1 MKETAVLTR
10 GSIPRQLIWLT
21 MPLICGNILQQL
33 YNTVDAFII
42 GRFLGSDAFGAVG
55 VSGTV
60 MNLFIF
66 ILSGCCTGVAVLF
79 AQFYGSRDLASFRR
93 EGFLALVFGLLL
105 TGVLAIGGLAL
116 LGPLLALIQTPDNLK
131 HLVTEYLS
139 VIFLGL
145 PVTFLYNLGSAAL
158 RSAGNTLAALCPLMA
173 ATLLNIGL
181 DLFLVGGC
189 SLGIAGAAV
198 ATVLAQGFAALLALG
213 YLKWK
218 MPQLL
223 FGWGDMSLDWSM
235 LRRTASFG
243 LVSALQQSAVY
254 IGKLLVQGAVN
265 SMGNEAINA
274 YTAATRIEGF
284 ANSFGDSGAEAV
296 SVFVAQNTGA
306 KERERV
312 KRGFFTGLGMMVAL
326 GLTMSLV
333 MFLGARAALT
343 LMLGESGLDALE
355 PGMAYLQLV
364 SVFYVLC
371 FIGSTYVG
379 LYRGIGWVSV
389 PVIGSTLQITIR
401 VVLAYALAGLM
412 GVAGV
417 ALATGIGWSAIVL
430 YQTALYRTR
439 VKSGRNSH
447 FFQK

>member
-1 MKETAVLTR
+1 MNRTTVLTQ
-10 GSIPRQLIWLT
+10 GSIPQQLIWLT
-21 MPLICGNILQQL
+21 LPLICGNILQQL

-42 GRFLGSDAFGAVG
+42 GRFLGSTAFGAVG
-55 VSGTV
+55 VAGTV

-66 ILSGCCTGVAVLF
+66 ILSGCCTGIAVLF
-79 AQFYGSRDLASFRR
+79 AQCYGSRDLAAFRR
-93 EGFLALVFGLLL
+93 EGFQALVFGLSV
-105 TGVLAIGGLAL
+105 TVVLGLGGLTL
-116 LGPLLALIQTPDNLK
+116 LEPLLALIQTPENIE
-131 HLVTEYLS
+131 HLVTEYLT

-158 RSAGNTLAALCPLMA
+158 RAAGNTLAALFPLMA
-173 ATLLNIGL
+173 ATALNVGL
-181 DLFLVGGC
+181 DILFVGGF
-189 SLGIAGAAV
+189 SMGIAGAAV

-213 YLKWK
+213 YLRWR

-223 FGWGDMSLDWSM
+223 FGREDLHLDWDM

-306 KERERV
+306 GEKKRV
-312 KRGFFTGLGMMVAL
+312 KRGFFTGMALMIAL
-326 GLTMSLV
+326 GLTMSLI
-333 MFLGARAALT
+333 MFVGARASLT

-355 PGMAYLQLV
+355 GGMAYLRLIALV
-364 SVFYVLC
+364 YVMC
-371 FIGSTYVG
+371 FIGSAYVG

-389 PVIGSTLQITIR
+389 PVIGSSLQITIR
-401 VVLAYALAGLM
+401 VILAYALADSW

-417 ALATGIGWSAIVL
+417 ALATGIGWSAIITYQTVL
-430 YQTALYRTR
+430 YR
-439 VKSGRNSH
+439 VKRPLP
-447 FFQK
+447 

>member
-1 MKETAVLTR
+1 MDRTVVLTQ
-10 GSIPRQLIWLT
+10 GSIPRQLIWLAL
-21 MPLICGNILQQL
+21 PLICGNILQQL

-42 GRFLGSDAFGAVG
+42 GRFLGSTAFGAVG
-55 VSGTV
+55 VAGTV

-66 ILSGCCTGVAVLF
+66 ILSGCCTGIAVLF
-79 AQFYGSRDLASFRR
+79 AQCYGSRDLAAFRR
-93 EGFLALVFGLLL
+93 EGFQALVFGLSV
-105 TGVLAIGGLAL
+105 TVVLGLGGLTL
-116 LGPLLALIQTPDNLK
+116 LEPLLALIQTPENIE
-131 HLVTEYLS
+131 HLVTEYLT

-158 RSAGNTLAALCPLMA
+158 RAAGNTLAALFPLMA
-173 ATLLNIGL
+173 ATALNVGL
-181 DLFLVGGC
+181 DILFVGGF
-189 SLGIAGAAV
+189 SMGIAGAAV

-213 YLKWK
+213 YLRWR

-223 FGWGDMSLDWSM
+223 FGREDLHLDWDM

-306 KERERV
+306 GEKKRV
-312 KRGFFTGLGMMVAL
+312 KRGFFTGMALMIAL
-326 GLTMSLV
+326 GLTMSLI
-333 MFLGARAALT
+333 MFVGARASLT

-355 PGMAYLQLV
+355 GGMAYLRLIALV
-364 SVFYVLC
+364 YMMC
-371 FIGSTYVG
+371 FIGSAYVG

-389 PVIGSTLQITIR
+389 PVIGSSLQITIR
-401 VVLAYALAGLM
+401 VILAYALADSW

-417 ALATGIGWSAIVL
+417 ALATGIGWSAIITYQTVL
-430 YQTALYRTR
+430 YR
-439 VKSGRNSH
+439 VKRPLP
-447 FFQK
+447 

>member
-1 MKETAVLTR
+1 MDRTAVLTR
-10 GSIPRQLIWLT
+10 GSIPQQLIWLT
-21 MPLICGNILQQL
+21 LPLICGNILQQL

-55 VSGTV
+55 VAGTV

-93 EGFLALVFGLLL
+93 EGFQALIFGLSV
-105 TGVLAIGGLAL
+105 TVVLGLGGLLL
-116 LGPLLALIQTPDNLK
+116 LGPLLALIQTPGDIEP
-131 HLVTEYLS
+131 LVTEYLT

-158 RSAGNTLAALCPLMA
+158 RAAGRTQAALLPLLG
-173 ATLLNIGL
+173 ATLLNVGL
-181 DLFLVGGC
+181 DLLFVGGL
-189 SLGIAGAAV
+189 SMGIAGAAA
-198 ATVLAQGFAALLALG
+198 ATVLSQGFAALLALG
-213 YLKWK
+213 YLKWRL
-218 MPQLL
+218 PQLL
-223 FGWGDMSLDWSM
+223 FGRADVGVDWSM
-235 LRRTASFG
+235 LRRTVAFG

-265 SMGNEAINA
+265 SMGSEAISA

-284 ANSFGDSGAEAV
+284 ANSFGDSGAEAI

-306 KERERV
+306 GEKERV
-312 KRGFFTGLGMMVAL
+312 KRGFFTGMALMIAL
-326 GLTMSLV
+326 GLTMSLI
-333 MFLGARAALT
+333 MFVGAWASLT

-355 PGMAYLQLV
+355 GGMAYLRLIALV
-364 SVFYVLC
+364 YVMC
-371 FIGSTYVG
+371 FIGSAYVG

-389 PVIGSTLQITIR
+389 PVIGSSLQITIR
-401 VVLAYALAGLM
+401 VILAYALADSW

-417 ALATGIGWSAIVL
+417 ALATGIGWSAIIT
-430 YQTALYRTR
+430 YQTTLYR
-439 VKSGRNSH
+439 VKRPLP
-447 FFQK
+447 

>member
-1 MKETAVLTR
+1 MRPTAALTQ
-10 GSIPRQLIWLT
+10 GNIPQQLIWLAL
-21 MPLICGNILQQL
+21 PLICGNILQQF

-55 VSGTV
+55 VAGTV

-66 ILSGCCTGVAVLF
+66 ILSGCCVGISVLF
-79 AQFYGSRDLASFRR
+79 AQFYGQRDLEAFRR

-105 TGVLAIGGLAL
+105 TAALALGALVL
-116 LGPLLALIQTPDNLK
+116 LGPLLSLIQTPEGLRP
-131 HLVTEYLS
+131 LVAEYLT

-145 PVTFLYNLGSAAL
+145 PVTFLYNLASAAL
-158 RSAGNTLAALCPLMA
+158 RAAGNTLAALFPLMA

-181 DLFLVGGC
+181 DLLLVGACGM
-189 SLGIAGAAV
+189 GISGAAI
-198 ATVLAQGFAALLALG
+198 ATVFSQGFAALLALG
-213 YLKWK
+213 YLRWRQ
-218 MPQLL
+218 PQLL
-223 FGWGDMSLDWSM
+223 FGRADMRFDWSM

-284 ANSFGDSGAEAV
+284 ANSFGDSGAEAI

-306 KERERV
+306 GDPKRV
-312 KRGFFTGLGMMVAL
+312 KRGFFTGMLLMIGL

-333 MFLGARAALT
+333 MFVGAHASLV
-343 LMLGESGLDALE
+343 LMLGEGGLGALE
-355 PGMAYLQLV
+355 DGIGYLRWV
-364 SVFYVLC
+364 SVFYTLC
-371 FIGSTYVG
+371 FIGSSYVG

-401 VVLAYALAGLM
+401 VILSYALAGSLELV
-412 GVAGV
+412 GVAV
-417 ALATGIGWSAIVL
+417 ATGIGWSAIVL
-430 YQTALYRTR
+430 YQTLLFRAR
-439 VKSGRNSH
+439 VRLS
-447 FFQK
+447 

>member
-1 MKETAVLTR
+1 MRRNAALTQ
-10 GSIPRQLIWLT
+10 GNIPQQLIWLAL
-21 MPLICGNILQQL
+21 PLICGNILQQF

-55 VSGTV
+55 VAGTV

-66 ILSGCCTGVAVLF
+66 ILSGCCVGISVLF
-79 AQFYGSRDLASFRR
+79 AQFYGQRDLEAFRR

-105 TGVLAIGGLAL
+105 TAALALGALVL
-116 LGPLLALIQTPDNLK
+116 LGPLLSLIQTPEGLRP
-131 HLVTEYLS
+131 LVAEYLT

-145 PVTFLYNLGSAAL
+145 PVTFLYNLASAAL
-158 RSAGNTLAALCPLMA
+158 RAAGNTLAALFPLMA

-181 DLFLVGGC
+181 DLLLVGACGM
-189 SLGIAGAAV
+189 GISGAAI
-198 ATVLAQGFAALLALG
+198 ATVFSQGFAALLALG
-213 YLKWK
+213 YLRWRQ
-218 MPQLL
+218 PQLL
-223 FGWGDMSLDWSM
+223 FGRADMRFDWSM

-284 ANSFGDSGAEAV
+284 ANSFGDSGAEAI

-306 KERERV
+306 GDPKRV
-312 KRGFFTGLGMMVAL
+312 KRGFFTGMLLMIGL

-333 MFLGARAALT
+333 MFVGAHASLV
-343 LMLGESGLDALE
+343 LMLGEGGLGALE
-355 PGMAYLQLV
+355 DGIGYLRWV
-364 SVFYVLC
+364 SVFYTLC
-371 FIGSTYVG
+371 FIGSSYVG

-401 VVLAYALAGLM
+401 VILSYALAGSLELV
-412 GVAGV
+412 GVAV
-417 ALATGIGWSAIVL
+417 ATGIGWSAIVL
-430 YQTALYRTR
+430 YQTLLFRAR
-439 VKSGRNSH
+439 VRLS
-447 FFQK
+447 

>member
-1 MKETAVLTR
+1 MRRTAVLTQ
-10 GSIPRQLIWLT
+10 GNIPQQLIWLAL
-21 MPLICGNILQQL
+21 PLICGNILQQF

-55 VSGTV
+55 VAGTV

-66 ILSGCCTGVAVLF
+66 ILSGCCVGISVLF
-79 AQFYGSRDLASFRR
+79 AQFYGQRDLEAFRR

-105 TGVLAIGGLAL
+105 TAALALGALVL
-116 LGPLLALIQTPDNLK
+116 LGPLLSLIQTPEGLRP
-131 HLVTEYLS
+131 LVAEYLT

-145 PVTFLYNLGSAAL
+145 PVTFLYNLASAAL
-158 RSAGNTLAALCPLMA
+158 RAAGNTLAALFPLMA

-181 DLFLVGGC
+181 DLLLVGACGM
-189 SLGIAGAAV
+189 GISGAAI
-198 ATVLAQGFAALLALG
+198 ATVFSQGFAALLALG
-213 YLKWK
+213 YLRWRQ
-218 MPQLL
+218 PQLL
-223 FGWGDMSLDWSM
+223 FGRADMRFNWSM

-243 LVSALQQSAVY
+243 LGSALQQSAVY

-284 ANSFGDSGAEAV
+284 ANSFGDSGAEAI

-306 KERERV
+306 GDPKRV
-312 KRGFFTGLGMMVAL
+312 KRGFFTGMLLMIGL

-333 MFLGARAALT
+333 MFVGAHASLM
-343 LMLGESGLDALE
+343 LMLGEGGLGALE
-355 PGMAYLQLV
+355 DGIGYLRWV
-364 SVFYVLC
+364 SVFYTLC
-371 FIGSTYVG
+371 FIGSSYVG

-401 VVLAYALAGLM
+401 VILSYALAGSLKLV
-412 GVAGV
+412 GVAV
-417 ALATGIGWSAIVL
+417 ATGIGWSAIVL
-430 YQTALYRTR
+430 YQTLLFRAR
-439 VKSGRNSH
+439 VRLS
-447 FFQK
+447 

>member
-1 MKETAVLTR
+1 MDRTVVLTQ
-10 GSIPRQLIWLT
+10 GSIPRQLIWLAL
-21 MPLICGNILQQL
+21 PLICGNILQQL

-42 GRFLGSDAFGAVG
+42 GRFLGGAAFGAVG
-55 VSGTV
+55 VAGTV

-66 ILSGCCTGVAVLF
+66 ILSGCCTGIAVLF

-93 EGFLALVFGLLL
+93 EGFLSLVFGLLL
-105 TGVLAIGGLAL
+105 TAVLGLGGLVL
-116 LGPLLALIQTPDNLK
+116 LGPLLGLIQTPGELRP
-131 HLVTEYLS
+131 LVTEYLN

-158 RSAGNTLAALCPLMA
+158 RAAGNTLAALFPLMA
-173 ATLLNIGL
+173 ATALNVGL
-181 DLFLVGGC
+181 DILFVGGF
-189 SLGIAGAAV
+189 SMGIAGAAV

-213 YLKWK
+213 YLRWR

-223 FGWGDMSLDWSM
+223 FGREDLHLDWDM

-284 ANSFGDSGAEAV
+284 AISFGDSGAEAV

-306 KERERV
+306 GEKKRV
-312 KRGFFTGLGMMVAL
+312 KRGFFTGMALMIAL
-326 GLTMSLV
+326 GLTMSLIIFV
-333 MFLGARAALT
+333 GARASLT

-355 PGMAYLQLV
+355 GGMAYLRLIALV
-364 SVFYVLC
+364 YVMC
-371 FIGSTYVG
+371 FIGSAYVG

-389 PVIGSTLQITIR
+389 PVIGSSLQITIR
-401 VVLAYALAGLM
+401 VILAYALADSW

-417 ALATGIGWSAIVL
+417 ALATGIGWSAIITYQTVL
-430 YQTALYRTR
+430 YR
-439 VKSGRNSH
+439 VKRPLP
-447 FFQK
+447 

>member
-1 MKETAVLTR
+1 MRRTAALTQ
-10 GSIPRQLIWLT
+10 GNIPQQLIWLAL
-21 MPLICGNILQQL
+21 PLICGNILQQF

-55 VSGTV
+55 VAGTV

-66 ILSGCCTGVAVLF
+66 ILSGCCVGISVLF
-79 AQFYGSRDLASFRR
+79 AQFYGQRDLEAFRR

-105 TGVLAIGGLAL
+105 TAALALGALVL
-116 LGPLLALIQTPDNLK
+116 LGPLLSLIQTPEGLRP
-131 HLVTEYLS
+131 LVAEYLT

-145 PVTFLYNLGSAAL
+145 PVTFLYNLASAAL
-158 RSAGNTLAALCPLMA
+158 RAAGNTLAALFPLMA

-181 DLFLVGGC
+181 DLLLVGACGM
-189 SLGIAGAAV
+189 GISGAAI
-198 ATVLAQGFAALLALG
+198 ATVFSQGFAALLALG
-213 YLKWK
+213 YLRWRQ
-218 MPQLL
+218 PQLL
-223 FGWGDMSLDWSM
+223 FGRADMRFDWSM

-284 ANSFGDSGAEAV
+284 ANSFGDSGAEAI

-306 KERERV
+306 GDPKRV
-312 KRGFFTGLGMMVAL
+312 KRGFFTGMLLMIGL

-333 MFLGARAALT
+333 MFVGAHASLV
-343 LMLGESGLDALE
+343 LMLGEGGLGALE
-355 PGMAYLQLV
+355 DGIGYLRWV
-364 SVFYVLC
+364 SVFYTLC
-371 FIGSTYVG
+371 FIGSSYVG

-389 PVIGSTLQITIR
+389 PVIGSTLQIAIR
-401 VVLAYALAGLM
+401 VILSYALAGSLELV
-412 GVAGV
+412 GVAV
-417 ALATGIGWSAIVL
+417 ATGIGWSAIVL
-430 YQTALYRTR
+430 YQTLLFRAR
-439 VKSGRNSH
+439 VRLS
-447 FFQK
+447 

>member
-1 MKETAVLTR
+1 MNRTAVLTQ
-10 GSIPRQLIWLT
+10 GSIPQQLIWLT
-21 MPLICGNILQQL
+21 LPLICGNILQQL

-42 GRFLGSDAFGAVG
+42 GRFLGSTAFGAVG
-55 VSGTV
+55 VAGTV

-66 ILSGCCTGVAVLF
+66 ILSGCCTGIAVLF
-79 AQFYGSRDLASFRR
+79 AQCYGSRDLAAFRR
-93 EGFLALVFGLLL
+93 EGFQALVFGLSV
-105 TGVLAIGGLAL
+105 TVVLGLGGLTL
-116 LGPLLALIQTPDNLK
+116 LEPLLALIQTPENIE
-131 HLVTEYLS
+131 HLVTEYLT

-158 RSAGNTLAALCPLMA
+158 RAAGNTLAALFPLMA
-173 ATLLNIGL
+173 ATALNVGL
-181 DLFLVGGC
+181 DILFVGGF
-189 SLGIAGAAV
+189 SMGIAGAAV

-213 YLKWK
+213 YLRWR

-223 FGWGDMSLDWSM
+223 FGREDLHLDWDM

-306 KERERV
+306 GEKKRV
-312 KRGFFTGLGMMVAL
+312 KRGFFTGMALMIAL
-326 GLTMSLV
+326 GLTMSLI
-333 MFLGARAALT
+333 MFVGARASLT
-343 LMLGESGLDALE
+343 MMLGESGLDALE
-355 PGMAYLQLV
+355 GGMAYLRLIALV
-364 SVFYVLC
+364 YVMC
-371 FIGSTYVG
+371 FIGSAYVG

-389 PVIGSTLQITIR
+389 PVIGSSLQITIR
-401 VVLAYALAGLM
+401 VILAYALADSW

-417 ALATGIGWSAIVL
+417 ALATGIGWSAIITYQTVL
-430 YQTALYRTR
+430 YR
-439 VKSGRNSH
+439 VKRPLP
-447 FFQK
+447 

>member
-1 MKETAVLTR
+1 MDRTVVLTQ
-10 GSIPRQLIWLT
+10 GSIPRQLIWLAL
-21 MPLICGNILQQL
+21 PLICGNILQQL

-42 GRFLGSDAFGAVG
+42 GRFLGGAAFGAVG
-55 VSGTV
+55 VAGTV

-66 ILSGCCTGVAVLF
+66 ILSGCCTGIAVLF

-93 EGFLALVFGLLL
+93 EGFLSLVFGLLL
-105 TGVLAIGGLAL
+105 TAVLGLGGLLL
-116 LGPLLALIQTPDNLK
+116 LGPLLGLIQTPGELRP
-131 HLVTEYLS
+131 LVTEYLN

-158 RSAGNTLAALCPLMA
+158 RAAGNTLAALFPLMA
-173 ATLLNIGL
+173 ATALNVGL
-181 DLFLVGGC
+181 DILFVGGF
-189 SLGIAGAAV
+189 SMGIAGAAV

-213 YLKWK
+213 YLRWR

-223 FGWGDMSLDWSM
+223 FGREDLHLDWDM

-284 ANSFGDSGAEAV
+284 ASSFGDSGAEAV

-306 KERERV
+306 GEKKRV
-312 KRGFFTGLGMMVAL
+312 KRGFFTGMALMIAL
-326 GLTMSLV
+326 GLTMSLI
-333 MFLGARAALT
+333 MFVGARASLT

-355 PGMAYLQLV
+355 GGMAYLRLIALV
-364 SVFYVLC
+364 YVMC
-371 FIGSTYVG
+371 FIGSAYVG

-389 PVIGSTLQITIR
+389 PVIGSSLQITIR
-401 VVLAYALAGLM
+401 VILAYALADSW

-417 ALATGIGWSAIVL
+417 ALATGIGWSAIITYQTVL
-430 YQTALYRTR
+430 YR
-439 VKSGRNSH
+439 VKRPLP
-447 FFQK
+447 

>member
-1 MKETAVLTR
+1 MRCTAALTQ
-10 GSIPRQLIWLT
+10 GNIPQQLIWLAL
-21 MPLICGNILQQL
+21 PLICGNILQQF

-55 VSGTV
+55 VAGTV

-66 ILSGCCTGVAVLF
+66 ILSGCCVGISVLF
-79 AQFYGSRDLASFRR
+79 AQFYGQRDLEAFRR

-105 TGVLAIGGLAL
+105 TAALALGALVL
-116 LGPLLALIQTPDNLK
+116 LGPLLSLIQTPEGLRP
-131 HLVTEYLS
+131 LVAEYLT

-145 PVTFLYNLGSAAL
+145 PVTFLYNLASAAL
-158 RSAGNTLAALCPLMA
+158 RAAGNTLAALFPLMA

-181 DLFLVGGC
+181 DLLLVGACGM
-189 SLGIAGAAV
+189 GISGAAI
-198 ATVLAQGFAALLALG
+198 ATVFSQGFAALLALG
-213 YLKWK
+213 YLRWRQ
-218 MPQLL
+218 PQLL
-223 FGWGDMSLDWSM
+223 FGRADMRFDWSM

-284 ANSFGDSGAEAV
+284 ANSFGDSGAEAI

-306 KERERV
+306 GDPKRV
-312 KRGFFTGLGMMVAL
+312 KRGFFTGMLLMIGL

-333 MFLGARAALT
+333 MFVGAHASLV
-343 LMLGESGLDALE
+343 LMLGEGGLGALE
-355 PGMAYLQLV
+355 DGIGYLRWV
-364 SVFYVLC
+364 SVFYTLC
-371 FIGSTYVG
+371 FIGSSYVG

-401 VVLAYALAGLM
+401 VILSYALAGSLELV
-412 GVAGV
+412 GVAV
-417 ALATGIGWSAIVL
+417 ATGIGWSAIVL
-430 YQTALYRTR
+430 YQTLLFRAR
-439 VKSGRNSH
+439 VRLS
-447 FFQK
+447 

>member
-1 MKETAVLTR
+1 MDRTVVLTQ
-10 GSIPRQLIWLT
+10 GSIPRQLIWLAL
-21 MPLICGNILQQL
+21 PLICGNILQQL

-42 GRFLGSDAFGAVG
+42 GRFLGGAAFGAVG
-55 VSGTV
+55 VAGTV

-66 ILSGCCTGVAVLF
+66 ILSGCCTGIAVLF

-93 EGFLALVFGLLL
+93 EGFLSLVFGLLL
-105 TGVLAIGGLAL
+105 TAVLGLGGLVL
-116 LGPLLALIQTPDNLK
+116 LGPLLGLIQTPGELRP
-131 HLVTEYLS
+131 LVTEYLN

-158 RSAGNTLAALCPLMA
+158 RAAGNTLAALFPLMA
-173 ATLLNIGL
+173 ATALNVGL
-181 DLFLVGGC
+181 DILFVGGF
-189 SLGIAGAAV
+189 SMGIAGAAV

-213 YLKWK
+213 YLRWR

-223 FGWGDMSLDWSM
+223 FGREDLHLDWDM

-306 KERERV
+306 GEKKRV
-312 KRGFFTGLGMMVAL
+312 KRGFFTGMALMIAL
-326 GLTMSLV
+326 GLTMSLI
-333 MFLGARAALT
+333 MFVGARASLT

-355 PGMAYLQLV
+355 GGMAYLRLIALV
-364 SVFYVLC
+364 YVMC
-371 FIGSTYVG
+371 FIGSAYVG

-389 PVIGSTLQITIR
+389 PVIGSSLQITIR
-401 VVLAYALAGLM
+401 VILAYALADSW

-417 ALATGIGWSAIVL
+417 ALATGIGWSAIIT
-430 YQTALYRTR
+430 YQTALYR
-439 VKSGRNSH
+439 VKRPLP
-447 FFQK
+447 

>member
-1 MKETAVLTR
+1 MNRTAVLTQ
-10 GSIPRQLIWLT
+10 GSIPQQLIWLT
-21 MPLICGNILQQL
+21 LPLICGNILQQL

-42 GRFLGSDAFGAVG
+42 GRFLGSTAFGAVG
-55 VSGTV
+55 VAGTV

-66 ILSGCCTGVAVLF
+66 ILSGCCTGIAVLF
-79 AQFYGSRDLASFRR
+79 AQCYGSRDLAAFRR
-93 EGFLALVFGLLL
+93 EGFLSLVFGLLL
-105 TGVLAIGGLAL
+105 TAVLGLGGLVL
-116 LGPLLALIQTPDNLK
+116 LGPLLGLIQTPGELRP
-131 HLVTEYLS
+131 LVTEYLN

-158 RSAGNTLAALCPLMA
+158 RAAGNTLAALFPLMA
-173 ATLLNIGL
+173 ATALNVGL
-181 DLFLVGGC
+181 DILFVGGF
-189 SLGIAGAAV
+189 SMGIAGAAV

-213 YLKWK
+213 YLRWR

-223 FGWGDMSLDWSM
+223 FGREDLHLDWDM

-284 ANSFGDSGAEAV
+284 ASSFGDSGAEAV

-306 KERERV
+306 GEKKRV
-312 KRGFFTGLGMMVAL
+312 KRGFFTGMALMIAL
-326 GLTMSLV
+326 GLTMSLI
-333 MFLGARAALT
+333 MFVGARASLT

-355 PGMAYLQLV
+355 GGMAYLRLIALV
-364 SVFYVLC
+364 YVMC
-371 FIGSTYVG
+371 FIGSAYVG

-389 PVIGSTLQITIR
+389 PVIGSSLQITIR
-401 VVLAYALAGLM
+401 VILAYALADSW

-417 ALATGIGWSAIVL
+417 ALATGIGWSAIITYQTVL
-430 YQTALYRTR
+430 YR
-439 VKSGRNSH
+439 VKRPLP
-447 FFQK
+447 

>member
-1 MKETAVLTR
+1 MDRTVVLTQ
-10 GSIPRQLIWLT
+10 GSIPRQLIWLAL
-21 MPLICGNILQQL
+21 PLICGNILQQL

-42 GRFLGSDAFGAVG
+42 GRFLGGAAFGAVG
-55 VSGTV
+55 VAGTV

-66 ILSGCCTGVAVLF
+66 ILSGCCTGIAVLF

-93 EGFLALVFGLLL
+93 EGFLSLVFGLLL
-105 TGVLAIGGLAL
+105 TAVLGLGGLVL
-116 LGPLLALIQTPDNLK
+116 LGPLLGLIQTPGELRP
-131 HLVTEYLS
+131 LVTEYLN

-158 RSAGNTLAALCPLMA
+158 RAAGNTLAALFPLMA
-173 ATLLNIGL
+173 ATALNVGL
-181 DLFLVGGC
+181 DILFVGGF
-189 SLGIAGAAV
+189 SMSIAGAAV

-213 YLKWK
+213 YLRWR

-223 FGWGDMSLDWSM
+223 FGREDLHLDWDM

-306 KERERV
+306 GEKKRV
-312 KRGFFTGLGMMVAL
+312 KRGFFTGMALMIAL
-326 GLTMSLV
+326 GLTMSLI
-333 MFLGARAALT
+333 MFVGARASLT

-355 PGMAYLQLV
+355 GGMAYLRLIALV
-364 SVFYVLC
+364 YVMC
-371 FIGSTYVG
+371 FIGSAYVG

-389 PVIGSTLQITIR
+389 PVIGSSLQITIR
-401 VVLAYALAGLM
+401 VILAYALADSW

-417 ALATGIGWSAIVL
+417 ALATGIGWSAIITYQTVL
-430 YQTALYRTR
+430 YR
-439 VKSGRNSH
+439 VKRPLP
-447 FFQK
+447 

>member
-1 MKETAVLTR
+1 MERTVVLTQ
-10 GSIPRQLIWLT
+10 GSIPRQMIWLAL
-21 MPLICGNILQQL
+21 PLICGNILQQL

-42 GRFLGSDAFGAVG
+42 GRFLGAAAFGAVG
-55 VSGTV
+55 VAGTV

-66 ILSGCCTGVAVLF
+66 ILSGCCTGIAVLF

-105 TGVLAIGGLAL
+105 TVVLGLGGLVL
-116 LGPLLALIQTPDNLK
+116 LGPLLGLIQTPGELRP
-131 HLVTEYLS
+131 LVTEYLN

-158 RSAGNTLAALCPLMA
+158 RAAGNTLAALLPLAA
-173 ATLLNIGL
+173 ATILNVGL
-181 DLFLVGGC
+181 DILFVGGF
-189 SLGIAGAAV
+189 SMGIAGAAV

-213 YLKWK
+213 YLRWR

-223 FGWGDMSLDWSM
+223 FGREDLCLDWDM

-254 IGKLLVQGAVN
+254 IGKLLIQGAVN

-284 ANSFGDSGAEAV
+284 ANSFGDSGAEAM

-306 KERERV
+306 GEKKRV
-312 KRGFFTGLGMMVAL
+312 KRGFFTGMALMIAL
-326 GLTMSLV
+326 GLAMSLV
-333 MFLGARAALT
+333 MFVGARASLT

-355 PGMAYLQLV
+355 GGMSYLQLIALI
-364 SVFYVLC
+364 YVMC
-371 FIGSTYVG
+371 FIGSAYVG

-389 PVIGSTLQITIR
+389 PVIGSSLQITIR
-401 VVLAYALAGLM
+401 VILAYALADSW

-417 ALATGIGWSAIVL
+417 ALATGIGWLAIITYQTVL
-430 YQTALYRTR
+430 YR
-439 VKSGRNSH
+439 VKRPLP
-447 FFQK
+447 

>member
-1 MKETAVLTR
+1 MDRTVVLTQ
-10 GSIPRQLIWLT
+10 GSIPRQLIWLAL
-21 MPLICGNILQQL
+21 PLICGNILQQL

-42 GRFLGSDAFGAVG
+42 GRFLGGAAFGAVG
-55 VSGTV
+55 VAGTV

-66 ILSGCCTGVAVLF
+66 ILSGCCTGIAVLF

-93 EGFLALVFGLLL
+93 EGFLSLVFGLLL
-105 TGVLAIGGLAL
+105 TAVLGLGGLVL
-116 LGPLLALIQTPDNLK
+116 LGPLLGLIQTPGELRP
-131 HLVTEYLS
+131 LVTEYLN

-158 RSAGNTLAALCPLMA
+158 RAAGNTLAALFPLMA
-173 ATLLNIGL
+173 ATALNVGL
-181 DLFLVGGC
+181 DILFVGGF
-189 SLGIAGAAV
+189 SMGIAGAAV

-213 YLKWK
+213 YLRWR

-223 FGWGDMSLDWSM
+223 FGREDLHLDWDM

-306 KERERV
+306 GEKKRV
-312 KRGFFTGLGMMVAL
+312 KRGFFTGMALMIAL
-326 GLTMSLV
+326 GLTMSLI
-333 MFLGARAALT
+333 MFVGARASLT

-355 PGMAYLQLV
+355 GGMAYLRLIALV
-364 SVFYVLC
+364 YVMC
-371 FIGSTYVG
+371 FIGSAYVG

-389 PVIGSTLQITIR
+389 PVIGSSLQITIR
-401 VVLAYALAGLM
+401 VILAYALADSW

-417 ALATGIGWSAIVL
+417 ALATGIGWSAIITYQTVL
-430 YQTALYRTR
+430 YR
-439 VKSGRNSH
+439 VKRPLP
-447 FFQK
+447 

>member
-1 MKETAVLTR
+1 MERTVVLTQ
-10 GSIPRQLIWLT
+10 GSIPRQLIWLAL
-21 MPLICGNILQQL
+21 PLICGNILQQL

-42 GRFLGSDAFGAVG
+42 GRFLGAAAFGAVG
-55 VSGTV
+55 VAGTV

-66 ILSGCCTGVAVLF
+66 ILSGCCTGIAVLF

-105 TGVLAIGGLAL
+105 TVVLGLGGLVL
-116 LGPLLALIQTPDNLK
+116 LGPLLGLIQTPGELRP
-131 HLVTEYLS
+131 LVTEYLN

-158 RSAGNTLAALCPLMA
+158 RAAGNTLAALLPLAA
-173 ATLLNIGL
+173 ATMLNVGL
-181 DLFLVGGC
+181 DILFVGGF
-189 SLGIAGAAV
+189 SMGIAGAAV

-213 YLKWK
+213 YLRWR

-223 FGWGDMSLDWSM
+223 FGREDLRLDWDM

-254 IGKLLVQGAVN
+254 IGKLLIQGAVN

-284 ANSFGDSGAEAV
+284 ANSFGDSGAEAM

-306 KERERV
+306 GEKKRV
-312 KRGFFTGLGMMVAL
+312 KRGFFTGMALMIAL
-326 GLTMSLV
+326 GLAMSLV
-333 MFLGARAALT
+333 MFVGARASLT

-355 PGMAYLQLV
+355 GGMSYLRLIALI
-364 SVFYVLC
+364 YVMC
-371 FIGSTYVG
+371 FIGSAYVG

-389 PVIGSTLQITIR
+389 PVIGSSLQITIR
-401 VVLAYALAGLM
+401 VILAYALADNW

-417 ALATGIGWSAIVL
+417 ALATGIGWLAIITYQTVL
-430 YQTALYRTR
+430 YR
-439 VKSGRNSH
+439 VKRPLP
-447 FFQK
+447 

>member
-1 MKETAVLTR
+1 MYRTAVLTQ
-10 GSIPRQLIWLT
+10 GSIPQQLIWLT
-21 MPLICGNILQQL
+21 LPLICGNILQQL

-42 GRFLGSDAFGAVG
+42 GRFLGSTAFGAVG
-55 VSGTV
+55 VAGTV

-66 ILSGCCTGVAVLF
+66 ILSGCCTGIAVLF
-79 AQFYGSRDLASFRR
+79 AQCYGSRDLAAFRR
-93 EGFLALVFGLLL
+93 EGFQALVFGLSV
-105 TGVLAIGGLAL
+105 TVVLGLGGLTL
-116 LGPLLALIQTPDNLK
+116 LEPLLALIQTPENIE
-131 HLVTEYLS
+131 HLVTEYLT

-158 RSAGNTLAALCPLMA
+158 RAAGNTLAALFPLMA
-173 ATLLNIGL
+173 ATALNVGL
-181 DLFLVGGC
+181 DILFVGGF
-189 SLGIAGAAV
+189 SMGIAGAAV

-213 YLKWK
+213 YLRWR

-223 FGWGDMSLDWSM
+223 FGREDLHLDWDM

-284 ANSFGDSGAEAV
+284 AISFGDSGAEAV

-306 KERERV
+306 GEKKRV
-312 KRGFFTGLGMMVAL
+312 KRGFFTGMALMIAL
-326 GLTMSLV
+326 GLTMSLI
-333 MFLGARAALT
+333 MFVGARASLT
-343 LMLGESGLDALE
+343 LKLGESGLDALE
-355 PGMAYLQLV
+355 GGMAYLRLIALV
-364 SVFYVLC
+364 YVMC
-371 FIGSTYVG
+371 FIGSAYVG

-389 PVIGSTLQITIR
+389 PVIGSSLQITIR
-401 VVLAYALAGLM
+401 VILAYALADSW

-417 ALATGIGWSAIVL
+417 ALATGIGWSAIITYQTVL
-430 YQTALYRTR
+430 YR
-439 VKSGRNSH
+439 VKRPLP
-447 FFQK
+447 

>member
-1 MKETAVLTR
+1 MDCTAVLTR
-10 GSIPRQLIWLT
+10 GSIPQQLIWLT
-21 MPLICGNILQQL
+21 LPLICGNILQQL

-55 VSGTV
+55 VAGTV

-93 EGFLALVFGLLL
+93 EGFQALIFGLSV
-105 TGVLAIGGLAL
+105 TVVLGLGGLLL
-116 LGPLLALIQTPDNLK
+116 LGPLLALIQTPGDIEP
-131 HLVTEYLS
+131 LVTEYLT

-158 RSAGNTLAALCPLMA
+158 RAAGRTQAALLPLLG
-173 ATLLNIGL
+173 ATLLNVGL
-181 DLFLVGGC
+181 DLLFVGGL
-189 SLGIAGAAV
+189 SMGIAGAAA
-198 ATVLAQGFAALLALG
+198 ATVLSQGFAALLALG
-213 YLKWK
+213 YLKWRL
-218 MPQLL
+218 PQLL
-223 FGWGDMSLDWSM
+223 FGRADVGVDWSM

-265 SMGNEAINA
+265 SMGSEAISA

-284 ANSFGDSGAEAV
+284 ANSFGDSGAEAI

-306 KERERV
+306 GEKERV
-312 KRGFFTGLGMMVAL
+312 KRGFFTGMALMIAL
-326 GLTMSLV
+326 GLTMSLI
-333 MFLGARAALT
+333 MFVGARASLT

-355 PGMAYLQLV
+355 GGMAYLRLIALV
-364 SVFYVLC
+364 YVMC
-371 FIGSTYVG
+371 FIGSAYVG

-389 PVIGSTLQITIR
+389 PVIGSSLQITIR
-401 VVLAYALAGLM
+401 VILAYALADSW

-417 ALATGIGWSAIVL
+417 ALATGIGWSAIIT
-430 YQTALYRTR
+430 YQTALYR
-439 VKSGRNSH
+439 VKRPLP
-447 FFQK
+447 

>member
-1 MKETAVLTR
+1 MDRTAVLTR
-10 GSIPRQLIWLT
+10 GSIPQQLIWLT
-21 MPLICGNILQQL
+21 LPLICGNILQQL

-55 VSGTV
+55 VAGTV

-93 EGFLALVFGLLL
+93 EGFQALIFGLSV
-105 TGVLAIGGLAL
+105 TVVLGLGGLLL
-116 LGPLLALIQTPDNLK
+116 LGPLLALIQTPGDIEP
-131 HLVTEYLS
+131 LVTEYLT

-158 RSAGNTLAALCPLMA
+158 RAAGRTQAALLPLLG
-173 ATLLNIGL
+173 ATLLNVGL
-181 DLFLVGGC
+181 DLLFVGGL
-189 SLGIAGAAV
+189 SMGIAGAAA
-198 ATVLAQGFAALLALG
+198 ATVLSQGFAALLALG
-213 YLKWK
+213 YLKWRL
-218 MPQLL
+218 PQLL
-223 FGWGDMSLDWSM
+223 FGRADVGVDWSM

-265 SMGNEAINA
+265 SMGSEAISA

-284 ANSFGDSGAEAV
+284 ANSFGDSGAEAI

-306 KERERV
+306 GEKERV
-312 KRGFFTGLGMMVAL
+312 KRGFFTGMALMIAL
-326 GLTMSLV
+326 GLAMSLV
-333 MFLGARAALT
+333 MFVGARASLT

-355 PGMAYLQLV
+355 GGMSYLQLIALI
-364 SVFYVLC
+364 YVMC
-371 FIGSTYVG
+371 FIGSAYVG

-389 PVIGSTLQITIR
+389 PVIGSSLQITIR
-401 VVLAYALAGLM
+401 VILAYALADSW

-417 ALATGIGWSAIVL
+417 ALATGIGWSAIIT
-430 YQTALYRTR
+430 YQTALYR
-439 VKSGRNSH
+439 VKRPLP
-447 FFQK
+447 

>member
-1 MKETAVLTR
+1 MDRTVVLTQ
-10 GSIPRQLIWLT
+10 GSIPRQLIWLAL
-21 MPLICGNILQQL
+21 PLICGNILQQL

-42 GRFLGSDAFGAVG
+42 GRFLGGAAFGAVG
-55 VSGTV
+55 VAGTV

-66 ILSGCCTGVAVLF
+66 ILSGCCTGIAVLF

-93 EGFLALVFGLLL
+93 EGFLSLVFGLLL
-105 TGVLAIGGLAL
+105 TAVLGLGGLVL
-116 LGPLLALIQTPDNLK
+116 LGPLLGLIQTPGELRP
-131 HLVTEYLS
+131 LVTEYLN

-158 RSAGNTLAALCPLMA
+158 RAAGNTLAALFPLMA
-173 ATLLNIGL
+173 ATALNVGL
-181 DLFLVGGC
+181 DILFVGGF
-189 SLGIAGAAV
+189 SMGIAGAAV

-213 YLKWK
+213 YLRWR

-223 FGWGDMSLDWSM
+223 FGREDLHLDWDM

-284 ANSFGDSGAEAV
+284 ASSFGDSGAEAV

-306 KERERV
+306 GEKKRV
-312 KRGFFTGLGMMVAL
+312 KRGFFTGMALMIAL
-326 GLTMSLV
+326 GLTMSLI
-333 MFLGARAALT
+333 MFVGARASLT

-355 PGMAYLQLV
+355 GGMAYLRLIALV
-364 SVFYVLC
+364 YVMC
-371 FIGSTYVG
+371 FIGSAYVG

-389 PVIGSTLQITIR
+389 PVIGSSLQITIR
-401 VVLAYALAGLM
+401 VILAYALADSW

-417 ALATGIGWSAIVL
+417 ALATGIGWSAIITYQTVL
-430 YQTALYRTR
+430 YR
-439 VKSGRNSH
+439 VKRPLP
-447 FFQK
+447 

>member
-1 MKETAVLTR
+1 MDRTVVLTQ
-10 GSIPRQLIWLT
+10 GSIPRQLIWLAL
-21 MPLICGNILQQL
+21 PLICGNILQQL

-42 GRFLGSDAFGAVG
+42 GRFLGGAAFGAVG
-55 VSGTV
+55 VAGTV

-66 ILSGCCTGVAVLF
+66 ILSGCCTGIAVLF
-79 AQFYGSRDLASFRR
+79 AQFYGSRDLTSFRR
-93 EGFLALVFGLLL
+93 EGFLSLVFGLLL
-105 TGVLAIGGLAL
+105 TAVLGLGGLVL
-116 LGPLLALIQTPDNLK
+116 LGPLLGLIQTPGELRP
-131 HLVTEYLS
+131 LVTEYLN

-158 RSAGNTLAALCPLMA
+158 RAAGNTLAALFPLMA
-173 ATLLNIGL
+173 ATALNVGL
-181 DLFLVGGC
+181 DILFVGGF
-189 SLGIAGAAV
+189 SMGIAGAAV

-213 YLKWK
+213 YLRWR

-223 FGWGDMSLDWSM
+223 FGREDLHLDWDM

-306 KERERV
+306 GEKKRV
-312 KRGFFTGLGMMVAL
+312 KRGFFTGMALMIAL
-326 GLTMSLV
+326 GLTMSLI
-333 MFLGARAALT
+333 MFVGARASLT

-355 PGMAYLQLV
+355 GGMAYLRLIALV
-364 SVFYVLC
+364 YVMC
-371 FIGSTYVG
+371 FIGSAYVG

-389 PVIGSTLQITIR
+389 PVIGSSLQITIR
-401 VVLAYALAGLM
+401 VILAYALADSW

-417 ALATGIGWSAIVL
+417 ALATGIGWSAIITYQTVL
-430 YQTALYRTR
+430 YR
-439 VKSGRNSH
+439 VKRPLP
-447 FFQK
+447 

>member
-1 MKETAVLTR
+1 MRRTAALTQ
-10 GSIPRQLIWLT
+10 GNIPQQLIWLAL
-21 MPLICGNILQQL
+21 PLICGNILQQF

-55 VSGTV
+55 VAGTV

-66 ILSGCCTGVAVLF
+66 ILSGCCVGISVLF
-79 AQFYGSRDLASFRR
+79 AQFYGQRDLEAFRR

-105 TGVLAIGGLAL
+105 TAALALGALVL
-116 LGPLLALIQTPDNLK
+116 LGPLLSLIQTPEGLRP
-131 HLVTEYLS
+131 LVAEYLT

-145 PVTFLYNLGSAAL
+145 PVTFLYNLASAAL
-158 RSAGNTLAALCPLMA
+158 RAAGNTLAALFPLMA

-181 DLFLVGGC
+181 DLLLVGTCGM
-189 SLGIAGAAV
+189 GISGAAI
-198 ATVLAQGFAALLALG
+198 ATVFSQGFAALLALG
-213 YLKWK
+213 YLRWRQ
-218 MPQLL
+218 PQLL
-223 FGWGDMSLDWSM
+223 FGRADMRFDWSM

-284 ANSFGDSGAEAV
+284 ANSFGDSGAEAI

-306 KERERV
+306 GDPKRV
-312 KRGFFTGLGMMVAL
+312 KRGFFTGMLLMIGL

-333 MFLGARAALT
+333 MFVGAHASLV
-343 LMLGESGLDALE
+343 LMLGEGGLGALE
-355 PGMAYLQLV
+355 DGIGYLRWV
-364 SVFYVLC
+364 SVFYTLC
-371 FIGSTYVG
+371 FIGSSYVG

-401 VVLAYALAGLM
+401 VILSYALAGSLELV
-412 GVAGV
+412 GVAV
-417 ALATGIGWSAIVL
+417 ATGIGWSAIVL
-430 YQTALYRTR
+430 YQTLLFRAR
-439 VKSGRNSH
+439 VRLS
-447 FFQK
+447 

>member
-1 MKETAVLTR
+1 MDRTAVLTR
-10 GSIPRQLIWLT
+10 GSIPQQLIWLT
-21 MPLICGNILQQL
+21 LPLICGNILQQL

-55 VSGTV
+55 VAGTV

-79 AQFYGSRDLASFRR
+79 AQFYGSRDLDSFRR
-93 EGFLALVFGLLL
+93 EGFQALIFGLSV
-105 TGVLAIGGLAL
+105 TVVLGLGGLLL
-116 LGPLLALIQTPDNLK
+116 LGPLLALIQTPGDIEP
-131 HLVTEYLS
+131 LVTEYLT

-158 RSAGNTLAALCPLMA
+158 RAAGRTQAALLPLLG
-173 ATLLNIGL
+173 ATLLNVGL
-181 DLFLVGGC
+181 DLLFVGGL
-189 SLGIAGAAV
+189 SMGIAGAAA
-198 ATVLAQGFAALLALG
+198 ATVLSQGFAALLALG
-213 YLKWK
+213 YLKWRL
-218 MPQLL
+218 PQLL
-223 FGWGDMSLDWSM
+223 FGRADVGVDWSM

-265 SMGNEAINA
+265 SMGSEAISA

-284 ANSFGDSGAEAV
+284 ANSFGDSGAEAI

-306 KERERV
+306 GEKERV
-312 KRGFFTGLGMMVAL
+312 KRGFFTGMALMIAL
-326 GLTMSLV
+326 GLTMSLI
-333 MFLGARAALT
+333 MFVGAWASLT

-355 PGMAYLQLV
+355 GGMAYLRLIALV
-364 SVFYVLC
+364 YVMC
-371 FIGSTYVG
+371 FIGSAYVG

-389 PVIGSTLQITIR
+389 PVIGSSLQITIR
-401 VVLAYALAGLM
+401 VILAYALADSW

-417 ALATGIGWSAIVL
+417 ALATGIGWSAIITYQTVL
-430 YQTALYRTR
+430 YR
-439 VKSGRNSH
+439 VKRPLP
-447 FFQK
+447 

>member
-1 MKETAVLTR
+1 MRRTAALTQ
-10 GSIPRQLIWLT
+10 GNIPQQLIWLAL
-21 MPLICGNILQQL
+21 PLICGNILQQF

-55 VSGTV
+55 VAGTV

-66 ILSGCCTGVAVLF
+66 ILSGCCVGISVLF
-79 AQFYGSRDLASFRR
+79 AQFYGQRDLEAFRR

-105 TGVLAIGGLAL
+105 TAALALGALVL
-116 LGPLLALIQTPDNLK
+116 LGPLLSLIQTPEGLRP
-131 HLVTEYLS
+131 LVAEYLT

-145 PVTFLYNLGSAAL
+145 PVTFLYNLASAAL
-158 RSAGNTLAALCPLMA
+158 RAAGNTLAALFPLMA

-181 DLFLVGGC
+181 DLLLVGACGM
-189 SLGIAGAAV
+189 GISGAAI
-198 ATVLAQGFAALLALG
+198 ATVFSQGFAALLALG
-213 YLKWK
+213 YLRWRQ
-218 MPQLL
+218 PQLL
-223 FGWGDMSLDWSM
+223 FGRADMRFDWSM

-284 ANSFGDSGAEAV
+284 ANSFGDSGAEAI
-296 SVFVAQNTGA
+296 SVFLAQNTAAGDP
-306 KERERV
+306 
-312 KRGFFTGLGMMVAL
+312 KRNKPGFFTGMLLMIGL

-333 MFLGARAALT
+333 MFVGAHASLV
-343 LMLGESGLDALE
+343 LMLGEGGLGALE
-355 PGMAYLQLV
+355 DGIGYLRWV
-364 SVFYVLC
+364 SVFYTLC
-371 FIGSTYVG
+371 FIGSSYVG

-401 VVLAYALAGLM
+401 VILSYALAGSLELV
-412 GVAGV
+412 GVAV
-417 ALATGIGWSAIVL
+417 ATGIGWSAIVL
-430 YQTALYRTR
+430 YQTLLFRAR
-439 VKSGRNSH
+439 VRLS
-447 FFQK
+447 

>member
-1 MKETAVLTR
+1 MNRTAVLTQ
-10 GSIPRQLIWLT
+10 GSIPQQLIWLT
-21 MPLICGNILQQL
+21 LPLICGNILQQL

-42 GRFLGSDAFGAVG
+42 GRFLGSTAFGAVG
-55 VSGTV
+55 VAGTV

-66 ILSGCCTGVAVLF
+66 ILSGCCTGIAVLF
-79 AQFYGSRDLASFRR
+79 AQCYGSRDLAAFRR
-93 EGFLALVFGLLL
+93 EGFQALVFGLSV
-105 TGVLAIGGLAL
+105 TVVLGLGGLTL
-116 LGPLLALIQTPDNLK
+116 LEPLLALIQTPENIE
-131 HLVTEYLS
+131 HLVTEYLT

-158 RSAGNTLAALCPLMA
+158 RAAGNTLAALFPLMA
-173 ATLLNIGL
+173 ATALNVGL
-181 DLFLVGGC
+181 DILFVGGF
-189 SLGIAGAAV
+189 SMGIAGAAV

-213 YLKWK
+213 YLRWR

-223 FGWGDMSLDWSM
+223 FGWEDLHLDWDM

-306 KERERV
+306 GEKKRV
-312 KRGFFTGLGMMVAL
+312 KRGFFTGMALMIAL
-326 GLTMSLV
+326 GLTMSLI
-333 MFLGARAALT
+333 MFVGARASLT

-355 PGMAYLQLV
+355 GGMAYLRLIALV
-364 SVFYVLC
+364 YVMC
-371 FIGSTYVG
+371 FIGSAYVG

-389 PVIGSTLQITIR
+389 PVIGSSLQITIR
-401 VVLAYALAGLM
+401 VILAYALADSW

-417 ALATGIGWSAIVL
+417 ALATGIGWSAIITYQTVL
-430 YQTALYRTR
+430 YR
-439 VKSGRNSH
+439 VKRPLP
-447 FFQK
+447 

>member
-1 MKETAVLTR
+1 MDRTAVLTR
-10 GSIPRQLIWLT
+10 GSIPQQLIWLT
-21 MPLICGNILQQL
+21 LPLICGNILQQL

-55 VSGTV
+55 VAGTV

-93 EGFLALVFGLLL
+93 EGFQALIFGLSV
-105 TGVLAIGGLAL
+105 TVVLGLGGLLL
-116 LGPLLALIQTPDNLK
+116 LGPLLALIQTPGDIEP
-131 HLVTEYLS
+131 LVTEYLT

-158 RSAGNTLAALCPLMA
+158 RAAGRTQAALLPLLG
-173 ATLLNIGL
+173 ATLLNVGL
-181 DLFLVGGC
+181 DLLFVGGL
-189 SLGIAGAAV
+189 SMGIAGAAA
-198 ATVLAQGFAALLALG
+198 ATVLSQGFAALLALG
-213 YLKWK
+213 YLKWRL
-218 MPQLL
+218 PQLL
-223 FGWGDMSLDWSM
+223 FGRADVGVDWSM

-265 SMGNEAINA
+265 SMGSEAISA

-284 ANSFGDSGAEAV
+284 ANSFGDSGAEAI

-306 KERERV
+306 GEKERV
-312 KRGFFTGLGMMVAL
+312 KRGFFTGMALMIAL
-326 GLTMSLV
+326 GLTMSLI
-333 MFLGARAALT
+333 MFVGARASLT

-355 PGMAYLQLV
+355 GGMAYLRLIALV
-364 SVFYVLC
+364 YVMC
-371 FIGSTYVG
+371 FIGSAYVG

-389 PVIGSTLQITIR
+389 PVIGSSLQITIR
-401 VVLAYALAGLM
+401 VILAYALADSW

-417 ALATGIGWSAIVL
+417 ALATGIGWSAIITYQTVL
-430 YQTALYRTR
+430 YR
-439 VKSGRNSH
+439 VKRPLP
-447 FFQK
+447 

>member
-1 MKETAVLTR
+1 MRRTAVLTQ
-10 GSIPRQLIWLT
+10 GNIPQQLIWLAL
-21 MPLICGNILQQL
+21 PLICGNILQQF

-55 VSGTV
+55 VAGTV

-66 ILSGCCTGVAVLF
+66 ILSGCCVGISVLF
-79 AQFYGSRDLASFRR
+79 AQFYGQRDLEAFRR

-105 TGVLAIGGLAL
+105 TAALALGALVL
-116 LGPLLALIQTPDNLK
+116 LGPLLSLIQTPEGLRP
-131 HLVTEYLS
+131 LVAEYLT

-145 PVTFLYNLGSAAL
+145 PVTFLYNLASAAL
-158 RSAGNTLAALCPLMA
+158 RAAGNTLAALFPLMA

-181 DLFLVGGC
+181 DLLLVGACGM
-189 SLGIAGAAV
+189 GISGAAI
-198 ATVLAQGFAALLALG
+198 ATVFSQGFAALLALG
-213 YLKWK
+213 YLRWRQ
-218 MPQLL
+218 PQLL
-223 FGWGDMSLDWSM
+223 FGRADMRFDWSM

-284 ANSFGDSGAEAV
+284 ANSFGDSGAEAI

-306 KERERV
+306 GDPKRV
-312 KRGFFTGLGMMVAL
+312 KRGFFTGMLLMIGL

-333 MFLGARAALT
+333 MFVGAHASLV
-343 LMLGESGLDALE
+343 LMLGEGGLGALE
-355 PGMAYLQLV
+355 DGIGYLRWV
-364 SVFYVLC
+364 SVFYTLC
-371 FIGSTYVG
+371 FIGSSYVG

-401 VVLAYALAGLM
+401 VILSYALAGSLELV
-412 GVAGV
+412 GVAV
-417 ALATGIGWSAIVL
+417 ATGIGWSAIVL
-430 YQTALYRTR
+430 YQTLLFRAR
-439 VKSGRNSH
+439 VRLS
-447 FFQK
+447 

>member
-1 MKETAVLTR
+1 MDRTVVLTQ
-10 GSIPRQLIWLT
+10 GSIPRQLIWLAL
-21 MPLICGNILQQL
+21 PLICGNILQQL

-42 GRFLGSDAFGAVG
+42 GRFLGGAAFGAVG
-55 VSGTV
+55 VAGTV

-93 EGFLALVFGLLL
+93 EGFLSLVFGLLL
-105 TGVLAIGGLAL
+105 TAVLGLGGLVL
-116 LGPLLALIQTPDNLK
+116 LGPLLGLIQTPGELRP
-131 HLVTEYLS
+131 LVTEYLN

-158 RSAGNTLAALCPLMA
+158 RAAGNTLAALFPLMA
-173 ATLLNIGL
+173 ATALNVGL
-181 DLFLVGGC
+181 DILFVGGF
-189 SLGIAGAAV
+189 SMGIAGAAV

-213 YLKWK
+213 YLRWR

-223 FGWGDMSLDWSM
+223 FGREDLHLDWDM

-306 KERERV
+306 GEKKRV
-312 KRGFFTGLGMMVAL
+312 KRGFFTGMALMIAL
-326 GLTMSLV
+326 GLTMSLI
-333 MFLGARAALT
+333 MFVGARASLT

-355 PGMAYLQLV
+355 GGMAYLRLIALV
-364 SVFYVLC
+364 YVMC
-371 FIGSTYVG
+371 FIGSAYVG

-389 PVIGSTLQITIR
+389 PVIGSSLQITIR
-401 VVLAYALAGLM
+401 VILAYALADSW

-417 ALATGIGWSAIVL
+417 ALATGIGWSAIITYQTVL
-430 YQTALYRTR
+430 YR
-439 VKSGRNSH
+439 VKRPLP
-447 FFQK
+447 

>member
-1 MKETAVLTR
+1 MNRTAVLTQ
-10 GSIPRQLIWLT
+10 GSIPQQLIWLT
-21 MPLICGNILQQL
+21 LPLICGNILQQL

-42 GRFLGSDAFGAVG
+42 GRFLGSTAFGAVG
-55 VSGTV
+55 VAGTV

-93 EGFLALVFGLLL
+93 EGFQALIFGLSV
-105 TGVLAIGGLAL
+105 TVVLGLGGLLL
-116 LGPLLALIQTPDNLK
+116 LGPLLALIQTPGDIEP
-131 HLVTEYLS
+131 LVTEYLT

-158 RSAGNTLAALCPLMA
+158 RAAGRTQAALLPLLG
-173 ATLLNIGL
+173 ATLLNVGL
-181 DLFLVGGC
+181 DLLFVGGL
-189 SLGIAGAAV
+189 SMGIAGAAA
-198 ATVLAQGFAALLALG
+198 ATVLSQGFAALLALG
-213 YLKWK
+213 YLKWRL
-218 MPQLL
+218 PQLL
-223 FGWGDMSLDWSM
+223 FGRADVGVDWSM

-265 SMGNEAINA
+265 SMGSEAISA

-284 ANSFGDSGAEAV
+284 ANSFGDSGAEAI

-306 KERERV
+306 GEKERV
-312 KRGFFTGLGMMVAL
+312 KRGFFTGMALMIAL
-326 GLTMSLV
+326 GLTMSLI
-333 MFLGARAALT
+333 MFVGARASLT

-355 PGMAYLQLV
+355 GGMAYLRLIALV
-364 SVFYVLC
+364 YVMC
-371 FIGSTYVG
+371 FIGSAYVG

-389 PVIGSTLQITIR
+389 PVIGSSLQITIR
-401 VVLAYALAGLM
+401 VILAYALADSW

-417 ALATGIGWSAIVL
+417 ALATGIGWSAIIT
-430 YQTALYRTR
+430 YQTALYR
-439 VKSGRNSH
+439 VKRPLP
-447 FFQK
+447 